1 MKLPA
6 VERTLINSQ
15 FRGMTLHVS
24 QSNAG
29 RLPHDIAQL
38 TREHEPTITGHG
50 RGFDEEDVASDSGYR
65 QTGCNA
71 RSRSAGRCL
80 VIDLLPAQCIPH
92 RCAVDGDGWLALA

>member
-1 MKLPA
+1 MKFPA
-6 VERTLINSQ
+6 VERTLVNSQ
-15 FRGMTLHVS
+15 FGGVTLHVS

-38 TREHEPTITGHG
+38 TREHESTITRHG
-50 RGFDEEDVASDSGYR
+50 RCFHEEDVTAGSGYR

>member
-1 MKLPA
+1 MKFPA
-6 VERTLINSQ
+6 VERTLVNAQ
-15 FRGMTLHVS
+15 FGSVTLHVS

-38 TREHEPTITGHG
+38 TREHETTITRHG
-50 RGFDEEDVASDSGYR
+50 RRFDEEDVPADPGYR

-71 RSRSAGRCL
+71 WSRSAGRCL

-92 RCAVDGDGWLALA
+92 RRAVDRNGRLAFA